1 MSPVECL
8 ACCWI
13 AGTKFTFMNNLSNI
27 TLDAGQMDQQND
39 FNLLDDYSK
48 TIVGVVKR
56 ASQSVVN
63 IRINKGQQATPYQGH
78 TQQPMMTGSGFVISS
93 DGIILTNHHV
103 VHQASEIFVTLP
115 DGKESK
121 ATVLGA
127 DPATDLALLKI
138 ELRGLAPLEFAN
150 SDQLHAGQIAIAIGN
165 PLGFQHTVTTGVVSA
180 LGRTLRTQSGRL
192 IDDVIQTDA
201 AINPGSSGGPLLN
214 SKGEVIGVNTAI
226 IKNAQGICFAV
237 SSNIA
242 RYISTAL
249 LEKGKIKRAYIG
261 IVGQTIRLA
270 PNLISNFNLQKNT
283 GVYVGE
289 IDTKTGIDNKE
300 LSKGDILV
308 EINGQV
314 IGSIDDLHKLLTEDC
329 IGKRLEIKVIRK
341 GSLVTIAA
349 TAHEMP

>member
-1 MSPVECL
+1 M
-8 ACCWI
+8 I
-13 AGTKFTFMNNLSNI
+13 NQTNL
-27 TLDAGQMDQQND
+27 TLKADPSGKAND
-39 FNLLDDYSK
+39 SELLDVYSR

-63 IRINKGQQATPYQGH
+63 IRITKSQQPAAYQG
-78 TQQPMMTGSGFVISS
+78 QAQTGSGFAISQ

-103 VHQASEIFVTLP
+103 VNQASGIFVTLP
-115 DGKESK
+115 DGKEAK

-138 ELRGLAPLEFAN
+138 DLEGLTPLEFAD
-150 SDQLHAGQIAIAIGN
+150 SDQLQAGQIAIAIGN

-214 SKGEVIGVNTAI
+214 SNGKVIGVNTAI

-270 PNLISNFNLQKNT
+270 PHLISGFNLQKNT
-283 GVYVGE
+283 GVYVSD
-289 IDTKTGIDNKE
+289 IDSKNGIDNKE
-300 LSKGDILV
+300 LSKGDILIGV
-308 EINGQV
+308 NDQT
-314 IGSIDDLHKLLTEDC
+314 IGSIDDLHKLLTGDC
-329 IGKRLEIKVIRK
+329 IGKKLEIKVIRK
-341 GSLVTIAA
+341 GDLVSIRA